1 MDAFWQDLKYGVRSL
16 LRDKGFAVTVLL
28 TFAVC
33 IAANAALFAIVNSVI
48 LRPLP
53 VADANSILIMSND
66 YPNAGVRGSNNSAS
80 GDYFDRLREVTVF
93 ESQAMFR
100 GRNQT
105 IELNG
110 SPQQIR
116 GMKVT
121 PSWFHLLRV
130 SPMLGRP
137 FTEDDGEEGR
147 DQEVILSYGLWQELY
162 GGDKAV
168 LGRSLRISG
177 QPFTV
182 VGVMPRK
189 FDFIEPEVRL
199 WMPLAFS
206 AEEKTV
212 HHNNNWYHIGRLKP
226 GATLQQAQAQ
236 VDALNQEN
244 LERFP
249 EFKELLINAGF
260 HTTVKPLQDMLT
272 AGVKGTLYL
281 LWGGAFLVL
290 LIGGLNI
297 ANLALA
303 RLAMRRKQIAT
314 RIALG
319 ASRAQLVRQLILE
332 NVGLAFLGGGC
343 GIALGA
349 GVLRGL
355 NAIGLEHFP
364 RANEVRMD
372 GTAVLVSLG
381 LSLSAGLFIALF
393 PLSGISKIG
402 ISDALREEGRTGTGG
417 KKSRRVRQFLVTAQV
432 GFAFTLLMGA
442 GLLLA
447 SFRNLLH
454 VDAGFRPNGVVSASV
469 SLPSSRYAK
478 DDVLRD
484 FMNRALPAIRSLPG
498 VSHAG
503 ATGAIPL
510 GGNHNDS
517 VILAEGYQMRPGE
530 SLISPLNIV
539 VTPGYFEALGI
550 SMVRG
555 RTFDERDSETAPRSI
570 IVDERLARH
579 FWPNQDPIGRRMYF
593 PGTGDPKDFM
603 KVTEHTV
610 WLTVVGVARTLR
622 YENLDD
628 SGASVGAYYRSNAQD
643 PSRTFTFAI
652 KTAGDSASTVRA
664 LRSEIARLDP
674 EVALFDIHSME
685 ERIDLSLASRRTS
698 MLLANAFGGVALFL
712 ASLGIYGVLAY
723 LVAQR
728 TREIGIR
735 VALGS
740 TRAGILQLVLRE
752 GFKLVAMGFVLG
764 VVAAAYLQK
773 AVATQIYGVRP
784 YDPLVLVGVMA
795 LLAGIALG
803 ACAVPARRA
812 MSVDPIVVL
821 RYE

>member
-1 MDAFWQDLKYGVRSL
+1 MDTFLLDLKYGVRSL
-16 LRDKGFAVTVLL
+16 WRDKGFALTVLL

-33 IAANAALFAIVNSVI
+33 IAANTALFAIVNSVL

-53 VADANSILIMSND
+53 VADANSILLMSND
-66 YPNAGVRGSNNSAS
+66 YPNAGITGGNNSAS
-80 GDYFDRLREVTVF
+80 GDYYDRLREMTVF
-93 ESQAMFR
+93 ESQALF
-100 GRNQT
+100 GPRNQT
-105 IELNG
+105 LELNG
-110 SPQQIR
+110 TPQQIR

-121 PSWFHLLRV
+121 PSWFKLLRA
-130 SPMLGRP
+130 SPMIGRP
-137 FTEDDGEEGR
+137 FTEEEGEIDR

-162 GGDKAV
+162 GGDRSV
-168 LGRSLRISG
+168 LGHSLRISG
-177 QPFTV
+177 RPYTV
-182 VGVMPRK
+182 VGVMPRN
-189 FDFIEPEVRL
+189 FSFIYPEIRL
-199 WMPLAFS
+199 WMPAAFD

-212 HHNNNWYHIGRLKP
+212 HHNNNWYYIGRLKP

-236 VDALNQEN
+236 VNALNQEN
-244 LERFP
+244 MERFP

-272 AGVKGTLYL
+272 AGVKGNLYL

-290 LIGGLNI
+290 LIGGLNV

-319 ASRAQLVRQLILE
+319 AGRGQLVRQLLLE
-332 NVGLAFLGGGC
+332 NLGLALLGGLA
-343 GIALGA
+343 GIVLGA

-355 NAIGLEHFP
+355 SAIGLEHFP
-364 RANEVRMD
+364 RANEVRID
-372 GTAVLVSLG
+372 GTVVLVSLA
-381 LSLSAGLFIALF
+381 LSLAAGIFVGMF
-393 PLSGISKIG
+393 PLAGVSKIG
-402 ISDALREEGRTGTGG
+402 ISDAMREESRTGTGG
-417 KKSRRVRQFLVTAQV
+417 KKSRKVRQWLVTAQV

-447 SFRNLLH
+447 SFRMLLH
-454 VDAGFRPNGVVSASV
+454 VDPGFNPKGVVSASV
-469 SLPSSRYAK
+469 SLPRARYSK
-478 DDVLRD
+478 DDTLRG
-484 FMNRALPAIRSLPG
+484 FMDRALPAIRAIPG
-498 VSHAG
+498 VSYAG
-503 ATGAIPL
+503 ATRLIPL
-510 GGNHNDS
+510 GGEHSDS
-517 VILAEGYQMRPGE
+517 VILAEGYQMKPGE
-530 SLISPLNIV
+530 SLISPLHIG

-555 RTFDERDSETAPRSI
+555 RSFNDSDTETSPRVI

-593 PGTGDPKDFM
+593 PGGDPKDFL
-603 KVTEHTV
+603 KVDEHTV
-610 WLTVVGVARTLR
+610 WFTVVGVARTLR

-628 SGASVGAYYRSNAQD
+628 SGASVGAYYRCNSQD
-643 PSRTFTFAI
+643 PAGTFTFAI
-652 KTAGDSASTVRA
+652 KTAGDPASTIRGLRA
-664 LRSEIARLDP
+664 EIARIDP
-674 EVALFDIHSME
+674 EVALFDIHTMS

-740 TRAGILQLVLRE
+740 TRAGILRLVLQE

-764 VVAAAYLQK
+764 IMSAAFLQK
-773 AVATQIYGVRP
+773 AVAKQIYGVQP
-784 YDPLVLVGVMA
+784 YDPLVLAGVIA
-795 LLAGIALG
+795 LLAGIALI

-812 MSVDPIVVL
+812 MSVDPVVVL

>member
-1 MDAFWQDLKYGVRSL
+1 MDAFLLDVKYGARSL
-16 LRDKGFAVTVLL
+16 WRDKGFALTVLL

-53 VADANSILIMSND
+53 VADAHSILIFSND
-66 YPNAGVRGSNNSAS
+66 YPNAGVSGSNNSAS
-80 GDYFDRLREVTVF
+80 GDYYDRLREMTVF

-100 GRNQT
+100 PRNQT
-105 IELNG
+105 VELNG

-116 GMKVT
+116 AMLVT

-130 SPMLGRP
+130 SPVIGRP
-137 FTEDDGEEGR
+137 FTEEEGEIGR
-147 DQEVILSYGLWQELY
+147 EQEVILSHGLWEELY
-162 GGDKAV
+162 GGDKSV
-168 LGRSLRISG
+168 LGRTLRISG
-177 QPFTV
+177 RPFTI
-182 VGVMPRK
+182 VGVMARN
-189 FDFIEPEVRL
+189 FNFIEPEVRL
-199 WMPLAFS
+199 WMPLAFT

-212 HHNNNWYHIGRLKP
+212 HHSNNWYHIGRLKP

-236 VDALNQEN
+236 VNALNNEN

-249 EFKELLINAGF
+249 QMKELLINAGF

-319 ASRAQLVRQLILE
+319 ASRAQLVRQLMLE
-332 NVGLAFLGGGC
+332 NLGLALLGGIG

-364 RANEVRMD
+364 RANEVHMD
-372 GTAVLVSLG
+372 GTVVLVSLA
-381 LSLSAGLFIALF
+381 LSLAAGLFVGLF
-393 PLSGISKIG
+393 PLAGISKIG
-402 ISDALREEGRTGTGG
+402 INDALHEESRTGTGG
-417 KKSRRVRQFLVTAQV
+417 KKSRRVRQLLVTAQV

-447 SFRNLLH
+447 SFRLLLQ
-454 VDAGFRPNGVVSASV
+454 VDPGFHPDGVVSASV
-469 SLPSSRYAK
+469 ALPRAK
-478 DDVLRD
+478 YSKPEDLRG
-484 FMNRALPAIRSLPG
+484 FMNRALPALRAIPG
-498 VSHAG
+498 VSYAG
-503 ATGAIPL
+503 ATDAIPL
-510 GGNHNDS
+510 GGNHDDS
-517 VILAEGYQMRPGE
+517 VILAEGYQMKPGE
-530 SLISPLNIV
+530 SLISPLNIT
-539 VTPGYFEALGI
+539 VTPGYFQALGI
-550 SMVRG
+550 SMIRG
-555 RTFDERDSETAPRSI
+555 RAFNERDNETAPRVI

-579 FWPNQDPIGRRMYF
+579 FWPNSDPIGRRMYF
-593 PGTGDPKDFM
+593 PSDSKDLL
-603 KVTEHTV
+603 KIDEHTV
-610 WLTVVGVARTLR
+610 WFTVVGVARDLR

-628 SGASVGAYYRSNAQD
+628 SGAIVGAYYMPHAQQ
-643 PSRTFTFAI
+643 PAGNFTFAL
-652 KTAGDSASTVRA
+652 KTGGDEAAAVRA
-664 LRSEIARLDP
+664 MRTEISRLDP
-674 EVALFDIHSME
+674 DLALFDVHSMA
-685 ERIDLSLASRRTS
+685 ERIDLSLSSRRTS

-740 TRAGILQLVLRE
+740 TQGGILRLVLRE

-764 VVAAAYLQK
+764 IAGAASLQK

-784 YDPLVLVGVMA
+784 YDPLVLGGVMA
-795 LLAGIALG
+795 LLAGIALV

-812 MSVDPIVVL
+812 MGVDPVVVL

>member
-1 MDAFWQDLKYGVRSL
+1 MDALWQDLKYGVRSL
-16 LRDKGFAVTVLL
+16 WRDKGFALTVLL

-53 VADANSILIMSND
+53 VADANSILILSND
-66 YPNAGVRGSNNSAS
+66 YPNAGATGGNYAAS
-80 GDYFDRLREVTVF
+80 GDYFDRLREMTVF

-100 GRNQT
+100 PRNQT
-105 IELNG
+105 VELNG

-116 GMKVT
+116 GMLVT

-130 SPMLGRP
+130 SPMIGRP
-137 FTEDDGEEGR
+137 FAEEEGEIGR
-147 DQEVILSYGLWQELY
+147 EQEVILSHGLWKELY
-162 GGDKAV
+162 AGDKSA
-168 LGRSLRISG
+168 LARTLRISG
-177 QPFTV
+177 RPFTV
-182 VGVMPRK
+182 VGVMAPN
-189 FDFIEPEVRL
+189 FNFVDPEVRL
-199 WMPLAFS
+199 WMPLAFT
-206 AEEKTV
+206 AEEKTL
-212 HHNNNWYHIGRLKP
+212 HHSNNWFHIGRLKP
-226 GATLQQAQAQ
+226 RATLEQAQAQ
-236 VDALNQEN
+236 VNALNQEN

-249 EFKELLINAGF
+249 GMKEVLINAGF
-260 HTTVKPLQDMLT
+260 HTTAKPLQDMLT

-319 ASRAQLVRQLILE
+319 ASRAQLVRQVILE
-332 NVGLAFLGGGC
+332 NLGLAVLGGSG

-372 GTAVLVSLG
+372 GTVVLVSLA
-381 LSLSAGLFIALF
+381 LALAAGVFVGLF
-393 PLSGISKIG
+393 PLAGISKIG
-402 ISDALREEGRTGTGG
+402 ISDALHEESRTGTGG
-417 KKSRRVRQFLVTAQV
+417 KKSRRVRQLLVTAQV

-447 SFRNLLH
+447 SFRLLLH
-454 VDAGFRPNGVVSASV
+454 VDPGFSPNGVVSASLA
-469 SLPSSRYAK
+469 LPRSRYAN
-478 DDVLRD
+478 DDALRS
-484 FMNRALPAIRSLPG
+484 FMNRALPAVRAIPG
-498 VSHAG
+498 VSYAG
-503 ATGAIPL
+503 ITAAIPL
-510 GGNHNDS
+510 GSNHDDS
-517 VILAEGYQMRPGE
+517 VILAEGYQMKPGE
-530 SLISPLNIV
+530 SLISPLNIS
-539 VTPGYFEALGI
+539 VTPGYFEAMGI
-550 SMVRG
+550 SLVRG
-555 RTFDERDSETAPRSI
+555 RSFNDGDNETAPRVI

-579 FWPNQDPIGRRMYF
+579 FWPKSDPIGRRMYF
-593 PGTGDPKDFM
+593 PSNSKDLL
-603 KVTEHTV
+603 KIDEHTQWMMV
-610 WLTVVGVARTLR
+610 IGVARSLR

-628 SGASVGAYYRSNAQD
+628 SGARVGAYYVCGAQD
-643 PSRTFTFAI
+643 PPSSFAFAL

-664 LRSEIARLDP
+664 LRAEIARLDP
-674 EVALFDIHSME
+674 EVALFDIHSMS

-740 TRAGILQLVLRE
+740 TRGGILRLVLRE

-764 VVAAAYLQK
+764 ISGAALLQK

-784 YDPLVLVGVMA
+784 YDPLVLAGVMA
-795 LLAGIALG
+795 LLAGIALV

-812 MSVDPIVVL
+812 MRVDPVVVL

>member
-1 MDAFWQDLKYGVRSL
+1 MDTLLLDLKYGVRSL
-16 LRDKGFAVTVLL
+16 WRDKGFAFTVLL

-33 IAANAALFAIVNSVI
+33 IAANTALFAIVNSVI

-53 VADANSILIMSND
+53 VADANSILLMSND
-66 YPNAGVRGSNNSAS
+66 YPHAGISGGNNSAS
-80 GDYFDRLREVTVF
+80 GDYFDRAREMTVF
-93 ESQAMFR
+93 ESQALFH

-105 IELNG
+105 VELNG

-116 GMKVT
+116 GMVVT
-121 PSWFHLLRV
+121 PSWFRLLRV
-130 SPMLGRP
+130 SPMIGRP
-137 FTEDDGEEGR
+137 FAEEEGEIGR

-162 GGDKAV
+162 AGDKSV
-168 LGRSLRISG
+168 LGGSLRISG
-177 QPFTV
+177 KPFTV
-182 VGVMPRK
+182 VGVMPRN
-189 FDFIEPEVRL
+189 FNFIEPEVRL

-212 HHNNNWYHIGRLKP
+212 HHNNNWYYIGRLKP

-236 VDALNQEN
+236 VNALNQEN

-332 NVGLAFLGGGC
+332 NVGLALLGGLG

-349 GVLRGL
+349 GVLRAL

-364 RANEVRMD
+364 RANEVRID
-372 GTAVLVSLG
+372 GAVVLVSVG
-381 LSLSAGLFIALF
+381 LSLAAGIFVGLF
-393 PLSGISKIG
+393 PLAGISKIG
-402 ISDALREEGRTGTGG
+402 ISDALHEESRTGTGG
-417 KKSRRVRQFLVTAQV
+417 KKSRRVRQLLVTAQV

-447 SFRNLLH
+447 SFRTLLH
-454 VDAGFRPNGVVSASV
+454 VDPGFNPNGVVSVSV
-469 SLPSSRYAK
+469 SLPKARYSQ
-478 DDVLRD
+478 DDALRS
-484 FMNRALPAIRSLPG
+484 FMNRVLSAIRTIPG
-498 VSHAG
+498 VSQAG
-503 ATGAIPL
+503 ATRAIPL
-510 GGNHNDS
+510 GSNHNDS
-517 VILAEGYQMRPGE
+517 VILAEGYQMKPGE
-530 SLISPLNIV
+530 SLISPLQIG
-539 VTPGYFEALGI
+539 VTPGYFEAISI

-555 RTFDERDSETAPRSI
+555 RSFHEGDNETAPRVM

-579 FWPNQDPIGRRMYF
+579 FWPNQDPLGRRMYF
-593 PGTGDPKDFM
+593 PGGDPKDFM
-603 KVTEHTV
+603 KVDEHTV
-610 WLTVVGVARTLR
+610 WFTVVGVARALR

-628 SGASVGAYYRSNAQD
+628 SGATVGAYYRCNAQD
-643 PSRTFTFAI
+643 PASTFTFAI

-664 LRSEIARLDP
+664 LRAEIARLDP
-674 EVALFDIHSME
+674 ELALFDIHSMS

-740 TRAGILQLVLRE
+740 TQGGIVRLVLRE
-752 GFKLVAMGFVLG
+752 GFKLVATGFVLG
-764 VVAAAYLQK
+764 MVSAAFLQK
-773 AVATQIYGVRP
+773 AVATQIYGLRP
-784 YDPLVLVGVMA
+784 YDPLVLAGVMA
-795 LLAGIALG
+795 LLAGIALL

-812 MSVDPIVVL
+812 MSVDPVVVL

>member
-1 MDAFWQDLKYGVRSL
+1 MDTFFLDLKYAVRSL
-16 LRDKGFAVTVLL
+16 WRDKGFAVTVLL

-33 IAANAALFAIVNSVI
+33 IAANAALFAIVNSVL

-53 VADANSILIMSND
+53 VADANSILLMSND
-66 YPNAGVRGSNNSAS
+66 YPHAGISGGNYTAS
-80 GDYFDRLREVTVF
+80 GDYFDRLREMTVF
-93 ESQAMFR
+93 ESQALFQQ
-100 GRNQT
+100 RNQT
-105 IELNG
+105 VELNG
-110 SPQQIR
+110 TPQQIR
-116 GMKVT
+116 GMVVT
-121 PSWFHLLRV
+121 PSWFQLLRV

-137 FTEDDGEEGR
+137 FTEEEGEVGR
-147 DQEVILSYGLWQELY
+147 DQEVILSHGLWEQLY
-162 GGDKAV
+162 AGDKSA
-168 LGRSLRISG
+168 LGRTLRMSG
-177 QPFTV
+177 RPYTI
-182 VGVMPRK
+182 VGVMPAQ
-189 FDFIEPEVRL
+189 FNFIDPDVRL
-199 WMPLAFS
+199 WMPLALS

-212 HHNNNWYHIGRLKP
+212 HHNNNWRYIGRLKP
-226 GATLQQAQAQ
+226 GATLEQAQAQ
-236 VDALNQEN
+236 VNVLNQEN

-249 EFKELLINAGF
+249 EMKELLINAGF
-260 HTTVKPLQDMLT
+260 HTAVKPLQDLLI
-272 AGVKGTLYL
+272 AGLKGILYL

-319 ASRAQLVRQLILE
+319 AGRAQLVRQLLLE
-332 NVGLAFLGGGC
+332 NLGLALLGGMA

-355 NAIGLEHFP
+355 NAIGLERFP
-364 RANEVRMD
+364 RAGEVHMD
-372 GTAVLVSLG
+372 GTAVFVSLV
-381 LSLSAGLFIALF
+381 LSLGAGLFVGVF
-393 PLSGISKIG
+393 PLAGISKIG
-402 ISDALREEGRTGTGG
+402 ISDALHEESRTGTGG
-417 KKSRRVRQFLVTAQV
+417 KKSRHVRQLLVTAQV

-447 SFRNLLH
+447 SFRLLLH
-454 VDAGFRPNGVVSASV
+454 VDPGFNPNGVVSASIA
-469 SLPSSRYAK
+469 LPRAK
-478 DDVLRD
+478 YSKPGALRD
-484 FMNRALPAIRSLPG
+484 FMNRTLPAIRAIPG
-498 VSHAG
+498 VSYAG
-503 ATGAIPL
+503 ATEAIPL

-517 VILAEGYQMRPGE
+517 VILAEGYQMKPGE
-530 SLISPLNIV
+530 SLISPLNIR

-555 RTFDERDSETAPRSI
+555 RSFNDRDNETAPRVI

-579 FWPNQDPIGRRMYF
+579 FWPNRDPLGRRMYF
-593 PGTGDPKDFM
+593 PDDPKDLL
-603 KVTEHTV
+603 KIDEHTV
-610 WLTVVGVARTLR
+610 WFTVVGVARTLR

-628 SGASVGAYYRSNAQD
+628 SGATVGAYYLCNAQQ
-643 PSRTFTFAI
+643 PAGTFTFAL
-652 KTAGDSASTVRA
+652 KTSGDPASVVRA
-664 LRSEIARLDP
+664 LRTEISRLDP
-674 EVALFDIHSME
+674 DLALFDAHSMP

-740 TRAGILQLVLRE
+740 TRTGILRLVLRE
-752 GFKLVAMGFVLG
+752 GSKLVAAGFVLG
-764 VVAAAYLQK
+764 IAGSASLQK
-773 AVATQIYGVRP
+773 AVASQIYGTRP
-784 YDPLVLVGVMA
+784 FDPLVLAGVMA
-795 LLAGIALG
+795 VLGGIALV

-812 MSVDPIVVL
+812 MSVDPVVVL

>member
-1 MDAFWQDLKYGVRSL
+1 MDAFFLDLKYAVRSL
-16 LRDKGFAVTVLL
+16 WRDKGFALTVLL

-33 IAANAALFAIVNSVI
+33 IAANATLFAIVNSVI

-53 VADANSILIMSND
+53 VADANAILITSND
-66 YPNAGVRGSNNSAS
+66 YPNAGVQGSNNSAS
-80 GDYFDRLREVTVF
+80 GDYFDRLREMTAF
-93 ESQAMFR
+93 ECQAMLR
-100 GRNQT
+100 QRNHT
-105 IELNG
+105 VELNG
-110 SPQQIR
+110 STQQIR
-116 GMKVT
+116 GMLVT

-130 SPMLGRP
+130 SPLLGRP
-137 FTEDDGEEGR
+137 FTEEEGEVGR
-147 DQEVILSYGLWQELY
+147 DQEVILSHGLWEQLY
-162 GGDKAV
+162 GGDKSA
-168 LGRSLRISG
+168 LGRTLRISG
-177 QPFTV
+177 RPFTI
-182 VGVMPRK
+182 VGVMSVN
-189 FDFIEPEVRL
+189 FDFIDPDVRL
-199 WMPLAFS
+199 WMPLAFA

-226 GATLQQAQAQ
+226 GATQQQAQAQ
-236 VDALNQEN
+236 VDALNKEN

-260 HTTVKPLQDMLT
+260 HTTVKPLQDMLV

-319 ASRAQLVRQLILE
+319 AGRGQLVRQLILE
-332 NVGLAFLGGGC
+332 NLGLALLGGIG
-343 GIALGA
+343 GIALGTV
-349 GVLRGL
+349 VLRAL

-372 GTAVLVSLG
+372 GTAVLVALG
-381 LSLSAGLFIALF
+381 LSLAAGVFVGLF
-393 PLSGISKIG
+393 PLAGISRIS
-402 ISDALREEGRTGTGG
+402 ISDALHEESRTGTGG
-417 KKSRRVRQFLVTAQV
+417 RKSRRVRQLLVTAQV

-447 SFRNLLH
+447 SFRLLLH
-454 VDAGFRPNGVVSASV
+454 VDPGFNPDGVVSASLA
-469 SLPSSRYAK
+469 LPRSRYAK
-478 DDVLRD
+478 DDALRE
-484 FMNRALPAIRSLPG
+484 FMNRALPAIRTILG
-498 VSHAG
+498 VPYAG
-503 ATGAIPL
+503 ATAAIPL
-510 GGNHNDS
+510 GSNHNDS
-517 VILAEGYQMRPGE
+517 VILAEGYQMKPGE
-530 SLISPLNIV
+530 SLISPLNIS
-539 VTPGYFEALGI
+539 VTPGYFEAMGI

-555 RTFDERDSETAPRSI
+555 RSFTDRDNETAPRVI

-579 FWPNQDPIGRRMYF
+579 FWPNRDPVGQRMYF
-593 PGTGDPKDFM
+593 PGAGDKNFM
-603 KVTEHTV
+603 RVDEHTV
-610 WLTVVGVARTLR
+610 WYTVVGVAHTLR

-628 SGASVGAYYRSNAQD
+628 SGARVGAYYVCNSQD
-643 PSRTFTFAI
+643 PASTFTFAL
-652 KTAGDSASTVRA
+652 KTTGDPGSVVRA
-664 LRSEIARLDP
+664 LRTEISRLDP
-674 EVALFDIHSME
+674 DLALFDVHSMS
-685 ERIDLSLASRRTS
+685 ERIDLSLSSRRTS

-740 TRAGILQLVLRE
+740 TRAGILRLVLRE
-752 GFKLVAMGFVLG
+752 GFKLVAMGFALG
-764 VVAAAYLQK
+764 IAGAALLQK
-773 AVATQIYGVRP
+773 AVASQIYGVRP
-784 YDPLVLVGVMA
+784 FDPLVLAGVMA
-795 LLAGIALG
+795 LLGGIALV

-812 MSVDPIVVL
+812 MRVDPVVVL

>member
-1 MDAFWQDLKYGVRSL
+1 MDTFLLDLKYGVRSL
-16 LRDKGFAVTVLL
+16 WRDKGFALTALL

-33 IAANAALFAIVNSVI
+33 IAANTALFAIVNSVL

-53 VADANSILIMSND
+53 VADANAILLMSND
-66 YPNAGVRGSNNSAS
+66 YPNAGITGGNNSAS
-80 GDYFDRLREVTVF
+80 GDYYDRLREMTVF
-93 ESQAMFR
+93 ESQALFH

-105 IELNG
+105 LELNG

-116 GMKVT
+116 GMLVT
-121 PSWFHLLRV
+121 PSWFHLLRA
-130 SPMLGRP
+130 SPMMGRS
-137 FTEDDGEEGR
+137 FTEEEGEIDR

-162 GGDKAV
+162 GGDKSA
-168 LGRSLRISG
+168 LGSTLRISG
-177 QPFTV
+177 RPFTI
-182 VGVMPRK
+182 VGVMPRN
-189 FDFIEPEVRL
+189 FNFIEPEVRL

-212 HHNNNWYHIGRLKP
+212 HHNNNWYYIGRLKP

-236 VDALNQEN
+236 VDALNKEN
-244 LERFP
+244 LERFL
-249 EFKELLINAGF
+249 EFKELLVNAGF

-272 AGVKGTLYL
+272 AGVKGNLYL

-314 RIALG
+314 RMALG
-319 ASRAQLVRQLILE
+319 AGRGQLVRQLLLE
-332 NVGLAFLGGGC
+332 NLGLALLGGLG

-349 GVLRGL
+349 GVLRAL

-364 RANEVRMD
+364 RANEVRVD
-372 GTAVLVSLG
+372 GTVVLVSLA
-381 LSLSAGLFIALF
+381 LSLAAGIFVGLF
-393 PLSGISKIG
+393 PLAGISKIG
-402 ISDALREEGRTGTGG
+402 ISDAMREESRTGTGG
-417 KKSRRVRQFLVTAQV
+417 KKSRRVRQWLVTAQV

-447 SFRNLLH
+447 SFRVLLH
-454 VDAGFRPNGVVSASV
+454 VDPGFNPNGVVSASV
-469 SLPSSRYAK
+469 SLPRARYSK
-478 DDVLRD
+478 DDELRS
-484 FMNRALPAIRSLPG
+484 FMNRALPALRSIPG
-498 VSHAG
+498 VTQAG
-503 ATGAIPL
+503 ATRAIPL
-510 GGNHNDS
+510 GGDHSDS
-517 VILAEGYQMRPGE
+517 VILAEGYQMKPGE
-530 SLISPLNIV
+530 SLISPLHIG

-550 SMVRG
+550 SMIRG
-555 RTFDERDSETAPRSI
+555 RSFNDSDTETSPGVI

-579 FWPNQDPIGRRMYF
+579 FWPNRDPIGRRMYF
-593 PGTGDPKDFM
+593 PGGDPKDFF
-603 KVTEHTV
+603 KVDEHTV
-610 WLTVVGVARTLR
+610 WFTVVGVARTLR

-628 SGASVGAYYRSNAQD
+628 SGASVGAYYRCNSQNPAA
-643 PSRTFTFAI
+643 SFTFAV
-652 KTAGDSASTVRA
+652 KTAGDPASTVRA
-664 LRSEIARLDP
+664 LRAEIARLDP
-674 EVALFDIHSME
+674 EVALFDIHSMS

-698 MLLANAFGGVALFL
+698 MLLANAFGEVALFL

-740 TRAGILQLVLRE
+740 TRAGILRLVLRE

-764 VVAAAYLQK
+764 IVSTAFLQK
-773 AVATQIYGVRP
+773 AVAKQIYGVQP
-784 YDPLVLVGVMA
+784 YDPFVLAGVVV
-795 LLAGIALG
+795 LLAGIALI

-812 MSVDPIVVL
+812 MGVDPVVVL

>member
-1 MDAFWQDLKYGVRSL
+1 MDAFFLDLKYAVRSL
-16 LRDKGFAVTVLL
+16 WRDKGFALTVLL

-53 VADANSILIMSND
+53 VADANAILITSND
-66 YPNAGVRGSNNSAS
+66 YPNAGVQGSNNSAS
-80 GDYFDRLREVTVF
+80 GDYFDRLREMTAF

-100 GRNQT
+100 QRNQT
-105 IELNG
+105 VELNG

-116 GMKVT
+116 GMLVT

-130 SPMLGRP
+130 SPLLGRP
-137 FTEDDGEEGR
+137 FTEEEGEVGR
-147 DQEVILSYGLWQELY
+147 DQEVILSHGLWEQLY
-162 GGDKAV
+162 GGDKSA
-168 LGRSLRISG
+168 LGRTLRISG
-177 QPFTV
+177 RPFTI
-182 VGVMPRK
+182 VGVMSAN
-189 FDFIEPEVRL
+189 FDFIDPDVRL
-199 WMPLAFS
+199 WMPLAFA

-226 GATLQQAQAQ
+226 GATQQQAQAQ
-236 VDALNQEN
+236 VDALNKEN

-260 HTTVKPLQDMLT
+260 HTTVKPLQDMLV

-319 ASRAQLVRQLILE
+319 AGRGQLVRQLILE
-332 NVGLAFLGGGC
+332 NLGLALLGGIG
-343 GIALGA
+343 GIALGTV
-349 GVLRGL
+349 VLRAL

-372 GTAVLVSLG
+372 GTAVLVALG
-381 LSLSAGLFIALF
+381 LSLAAGVFVGLF
-393 PLSGISKIG
+393 PLAGISRIS
-402 ISDALREEGRTGTGG
+402 ISDALHEESRTGTGG
-417 KKSRRVRQFLVTAQV
+417 KKSRRVRQLLVTAQV

-447 SFRNLLH
+447 SFRLLLH
-454 VDAGFRPNGVVSASV
+454 VDPGFNPDGVVSASLA
-469 SLPSSRYAK
+469 LPRSRYAK
-478 DDVLRD
+478 DDALRE
-484 FMNRALPAIRSLPG
+484 FMNRALPAIRTILG
-498 VSHAG
+498 VPYAG
-503 ATGAIPL
+503 ATAAIPL
-510 GGNHNDS
+510 GSNHNDS
-517 VILAEGYQMRPGE
+517 VILAEGYQMKPGE
-530 SLISPLNIV
+530 SLISPLNIS
-539 VTPGYFEALGI
+539 VTPGYFEAMGI

-555 RTFDERDSETAPRSI
+555 RSFTDRDNETAPRVI

-579 FWPNQDPIGRRMYF
+579 FWPNRDPVGQRMYF
-593 PGTGDPKDFM
+593 PGAGDKNFM
-603 KVTEHTV
+603 RVDEHTV
-610 WLTVVGVARTLR
+610 WYTVVGVAHTLR

-628 SGASVGAYYRSNAQD
+628 SGARVGAYYVCNSQD
-643 PSRTFTFAI
+643 PASTFTFAL
-652 KTAGDSASTVRA
+652 KTTGDPGSVVRA
-664 LRSEIARLDP
+664 LRTEISRLDP
-674 EVALFDIHSME
+674 DLALFDVHSMS
-685 ERIDLSLASRRTS
+685 ERIDLSLSSRRTS

-740 TRAGILQLVLRE
+740 TRAGILRLVLRE
-752 GFKLVAMGFVLG
+752 GFKLVAMGFALG
-764 VVAAAYLQK
+764 IAGAALLQK
-773 AVATQIYGVRP
+773 AVASQIYGVRP
-784 YDPLVLVGVMA
+784 FDPLVLAGVMA
-795 LLAGIALG
+795 LLGGIALV

-812 MSVDPIVVL
+812 MRVDPVVVL

>member
-1 MDAFWQDLKYGVRSL
+1 MDTFWLDLKYGVRSL
-16 LRDKGFAVTVLL
+16 WRDKGFALTVLV

-33 IAANAALFAIVNSVI
+33 IAANTALFAIVNSVI

-53 VADANSILIMSND
+53 VADANSILLMSND
-66 YPNAGVRGSNNSAS
+66 YPNAGITGGNNSAS
-80 GDYFDRLREVTVF
+80 GDYYDRLREMTVF
-93 ESQAMFR
+93 ESQALFR
-100 GRNQT
+100 DRNQT
-105 IELNG
+105 VELSG

-130 SPMLGRP
+130 SPLMGRP
-137 FTEDDGEEGR
+137 FTEEEGEIGR

-162 GGDKAV
+162 GGDKSV

-177 QPFTV
+177 RPYTV
-182 VGVMPRK
+182 VGVMPRN
-189 FDFIEPEVRL
+189 FNFIEPEVRL
-199 WMPLAFS
+199 WMPAAFD

-212 HHNNNWYHIGRLKP
+212 HHNNNWYYIGRLKP

-236 VDALNQEN
+236 VNALNQEN
-244 LERFP
+244 MERFP
-249 EFKELLINAGF
+249 QFKELLINAGF

-272 AGVKGTLYL
+272 AGVKGNLYL

-319 ASRAQLVRQLILE
+319 AGRAQLVRQLLLE
-332 NVGLAFLGGGC
+332 NLGLALLGGLG
-343 GIALGA
+343 GIVLGA
-349 GVLRGL
+349 GVLRAL

-364 RANEVRMD
+364 RANEVRVD
-372 GTAVLVSLG
+372 GTVILVSLG
-381 LSLSAGLFIALF
+381 LSLASGILVGLFPVA
-393 PLSGISKIG
+393 GISKIG
-402 ISDALREEGRTGTGG
+402 ISDAMREESRTGTGG
-417 KKSRRVRQFLVTAQV
+417 KKSRKVRQWLVTAQV
-432 GFAFTLLMGA
+432 GFAFMLLMGA

-447 SFRNLLH
+447 SFRALLH
-454 VDAGFRPNGVVSASV
+454 VNPGFNPNGVVSASV
-469 SLPSSRYAK
+469 SLPESRYPK
-478 DDVLRD
+478 DDALRS
-484 FMNRALPAIRSLPG
+484 FMDRALTAIRSIPG
-498 VSHAG
+498 VSQAG
-503 ATGAIPL
+503 ATRAIPL
-510 GGNHNDS
+510 GGEHNDS
-517 VILAEGYQMRPGE
+517 VILAEGYQIKPGE
-530 SLISPLNIV
+530 SLISPLHIG

-555 RTFDERDSETAPRSI
+555 RSFNDGDNETAPRVI

-579 FWPNQDPIGRRMYF
+579 FWPNRDAIGQRMYF
-593 PGTGDPKDFM
+593 PGGDPKDFM
-603 KVTEHTV
+603 KVDEHTV
-610 WLTVVGVARTLR
+610 WFSVVGVARTLR

-628 SGASVGAYYRSNAQD
+628 SGATVGAYYRCNSQNPA
-643 PSRTFTFAI
+643 STFTFAI
-652 KTAGDSASTVRA
+652 KTAGDPASTVRA
-664 LRSEIARLDP
+664 LRAEIARLDP
-674 EVALFDIHSME
+674 EVALFDIHSMS

-740 TRAGILQLVLRE
+740 TQAGILRLVLQE

-764 VVAAAYLQK
+764 IVTAAFLQK
-773 AVATQIYGVRP
+773 AVAKQIYGVQP
-784 YDPLVLVGVMA
+784 YDPVVLAGVIA
-795 LLAGIALG
+795 LLATIALV

-812 MSVDPIVVL
+812 MGVDPVVVL